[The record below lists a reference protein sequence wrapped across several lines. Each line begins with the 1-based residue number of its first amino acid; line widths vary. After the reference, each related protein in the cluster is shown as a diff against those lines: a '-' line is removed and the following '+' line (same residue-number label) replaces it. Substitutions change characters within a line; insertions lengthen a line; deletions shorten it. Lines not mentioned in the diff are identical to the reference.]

1 MEHIWNSYKSGIWL
15 DTILLWLILLFVG
28 VAGMLFLFIIVIRSE
43 KITRRKN
50 YYNYN
55 TVIETIFMQVVFAG
69 RSYASVAND
78 QEYSK
83 YFKIKHFRKQLMKSL
98 INMHQNYDGTSA
110 KILES
115 FYFES
120 GLMETSLAKLKN
132 RKTHI
137 VCSGIQELAEMKIT
151 KAFPLLVKL
160 SQSRSKE
167 IKIAAIKAC
176 TKLNGNK
183 GIVHLVYHKD
193 PIDMWEQV
201 NIVSAF
207 KRNYVEDNDEIE
219 LLLTSGNTTV
229 ISLGLKIIHTLEL
242 ARKLPYVVDLAENAP
257 NEHIKLEA
265 QELLL
270 FLTTKNQGDDRF

>member
-15 DTILLWLILLFVG
+15 DTILLWLILLFIG
-28 VAGMLFLFIIVIRSE
+28 IAGMLFLFIIVIRSE

-50 YYNYN
+50 YDNYN
-55 TVIETIFMQVVFAG
+55 AVIETIFMHVVFAG
-69 RSYASVAND
+69 RSYASIISD
-78 QEYSK
+78 PEYSQ
-83 YFKIKHFRKQLMKSL
+83 YFKIKYFRKQLMKSI

-120 GLMETSLAKLKN
+120 GLMETSLAKLKD
-132 RKTHI
+132 REMHV

-183 GIVHLVYHKD
+183 GIVHLAYHKD

-257 NEHIKLEA
+257 NEQIKFEA